1 MPHILTFDGLKFSGL
16 NRANPNDSPGPTHD
30 TGATGEITGQNS
42 KAIVWPQYQPQ
53 ADGPIRLRHIKAD
66 VSPSRE
72 VNGVSDQMPQLR
84 NGIRDV
90 DVGAEMLLPV
100 VDALTNAGEEN
111 YTEVEWTYRSGG
123 GQSDLSVLRDGDWND
138 LSFQP
143 AAVGKDALVQE
154 GIDFT
159 SSISSTPIWAVESPS
174 DVLIPG
180 DMFCEPSHCAP
191 SLAEHL
197 PADWA

>member
-1 MPHILTFDGLKFSGL
+1 MPHFISFDGLKFSGV

-30 TGATGEITGQNS
+30 TGENS
-42 KAIVWPQYQPQ
+42 KAIVWPQFQPQ
-53 ADGPIRLRHIKAD
+53 ADGPMRLGHIKGE

-72 VNGVSDQMPQLR
+72 VNGVSDQTAQLR

-90 DVGAEMLLPV
+90 DVGAEMLLPE
-100 VDALTNAGEEN
+100 VDALTNAGPES

-123 GQSDLSVLRDGDWND
+123 GQSDLSGLRDGDWND

-154 GIDFT
+154 GNNFT
-159 SSISSTPIWAVESPS
+159 SSIS
-174 DVLIPG
+174 
-180 DMFCEPSHCAP
+180 
-191 SLAEHL
+191 
-197 PADWA
+197 